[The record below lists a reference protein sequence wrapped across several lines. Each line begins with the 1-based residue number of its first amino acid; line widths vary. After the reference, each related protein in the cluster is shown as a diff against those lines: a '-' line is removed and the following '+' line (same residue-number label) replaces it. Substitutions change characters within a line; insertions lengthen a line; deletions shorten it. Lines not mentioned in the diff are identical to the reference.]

1 MQCSSPFLRQGICV
15 SEIRPPHPILGLLE
29 GRVVAETGRLL
40 LTLPLLRLHA
50 PRGQG
55 EPVMVLPGFMAD
67 DRSTTLLRDFLKA
80 IGYRVY
86 PWQLGINRKP
96 MLELLP
102 ELHRLVADITAESGQ
117 KVRLVG
123 WSRGGMLSRE
133 IARDRPDL
141 VEKVITIGSPVK
153 GGTTASSIGKLVQQ
167 TTGMTPAQMASIAR
181 ERGRTPINV
190 PVRAIYSK
198 TDGVVAW
205 KACIDEDT
213 ADIEHHE
220 VEGSHVGLGSN
231 VEVFQLVPKLLK
243 EPT

>member
-1 MQCSSPFLRQGICV
+1 MQCSSPFFRQAICV
-15 SEIRPPHPILGLLE
+15 NEIKPPHPMLGLLE

-80 IGYRVY
+80 IGYSVY
-86 PWQLGINRKP
+86 PWKLGINRKP
-96 MLELLP
+96 MMALLP
-102 ELHRLVADITAESGQ
+102 ALHKIVADLAAETGQ

-123 WSRGGMLSRE
+123 WSRGGMLARE
-133 IARDRPDL
+133 IARDHPNL

-167 TTGMTPAQMASIAR
+167 TTGMTPTQMASIFEQR
-181 ERGRTPINV
+181 RRTPINV

-213 ADIEHHE
+213 ADIEHYE
-220 VEGSHVGLGSN
+220 VAGSHVGLGSN

-243 EPT
+243 EPV

>member
-1 MQCSSPFLRQGICV
+1 MMELLPRLHKLV
-15 SEIRPPHPILGLLE
+15 SEI
-29 GRVVAETGRLL
+29 A
-40 LTLPLLRLHA
+40 
-50 PRGQG
+50 
-55 EPVMVLPGFMAD
+55 
-67 DRSTTLLRDFLKA
+67 
-80 IGYRVY
+80 
-86 PWQLGINRKP
+86 
-96 MLELLP
+96 
-102 ELHRLVADITAESGQ
+102 AESGQ

-133 IARDRPDL
+133 IARDYPDL
-141 VEKVITIGSPVK
+141 IEKVITIGSPVR

-167 TTGMTPAQMASIAR
+167 TTGITPAQMASIV
-181 ERGRTPINV
+181 ELRGKTPISV

-213 ADIEHHE
+213 ADVEHHE

-231 VEVFQLVPKLLK
+231 VQVFKLVPKLLK

>member
-1 MQCSSPFLRQGICV
+1 MPFFRQAICV
-15 SEIRPPHPILGLLE
+15 NEIRPPHPMLGLLE

-50 PRGQG
+50 PRGHG

-80 IGYRVY
+80 IGYSVY
-86 PWQLGINRKP
+86 PWKLGINRKP
-96 MLELLP
+96 MMALLP
-102 ELHRLVADITAESGQ
+102 ELHKIVADLAAEGGQ

-123 WSRGGMLSRE
+123 WSRGGMLARE
-133 IARDRPDL
+133 IARDHPHL

-167 TTGMTPAQMASIAR
+167 TTGMTPMQMASIFEQR
-181 ERGRTPINV
+181 RRTPIKV

-213 ADIEHHE
+213 ADIEHYE
-220 VEGSHVGLGSN
+220 VAGSHVGLGSN
-231 VEVFQLVPKLLK
+231 VEVFQLVPTLLK
-243 EPT
+243 ESV